1 MRLGLTQHL
10 RAEQRLVQSPQMIQA
25 MQVLQCPMAELIDR
39 IDQEL
44 QENVFLEVKEESAE
58 NEGGEKGESAA
69 ETPREDDRQEANDA
83 TAELWNELESLE
95 RRAEGVAPR
104 TPTISDEEAD
114 RRLDA
119 LYNTPAQGISLPD
132 HLLSQVRMTEIDP
145 VLFRVVEHIVYSL
158 DEDGRLAESA
168 EQIAD
173 TLLVPIP
180 LAERAIELVRAL
192 DPPGVGAR
200 DLRDCLLMQLDR
212 MNYVQPLTRLIVE
225 KHLDDLAMNRLP
237 KIARDTNAELE
248 DVKDSWTFLR
258 DYLNPHPGAAFS
270 ETRGAIVVP
279 DVIVEEIDGRFEVR
293 SERGRIPELGISVT
307 YKNLL
312 KEARDD
318 PKVHEYLRRK
328 IDAAK
333 WFIEAVHQRQST
345 IERIAS
351 EVVSRQQDFLRNGI
365 RDLRPMK
372 MQEVADAV
380 GVHISTVSRAISGKY
395 IQTPQGVMDLKRFFS
410 GGTVTDSGEHVSQR
424 AVKDKLRQLVEAE
437 DKHNPWSD
445 DQLVEE
451 LGRQGVHIA
460 RRTVTKYRK
469 ALGIESS
476 TRRRAF

>member
-1 MRLGLTQHL
+1 MRLGLTQQL
-10 RAEQRLVQSPQMIQA
+10 RAEQRLIQSPQMIQA
-25 MQVLQCPMAELIDR
+25 MQVLQCPMAELIDH

-44 QENVFLEVKEESAE
+44 QENVFLEVKEEA
-58 NEGGEKGESAA
+58 EGGDESAA
-69 ETPREDDRQEANDA
+69 TAQNPSDPGSETTDM
-83 TAELWNELESLE
+83 TAQLWNELENLE
-95 RRAEGVAPR
+95 RRSEGSSARGPA
-104 TPTISDEEAD
+104 ISDDEAE

-119 LYNTPAQGISLPD
+119 LYNTPDAATSLPD
-132 HLLSQVRMTEIDP
+132 HLLSQVRMLEVDP
-145 VLFRVVEHIVYSL
+145 ALYRVVEHVVFSL
-158 DEDGRLAESA
+158 DEDGRLAETP

-173 TLLVPIP
+173 LLVIPIP
-180 LAERAIELVRAL
+180 LAERAVDLVRSL

-212 MNYVQPLTRLIVE
+212 MEYVRPLTRQIVD

-237 KIARDTNAELE
+237 KIARETAADIE
-248 DVKDSWTFLR
+248 DVKESWAFLR
-258 DYLNPHPGAAFS
+258 DHLKPHPGSAFGES
-270 ETRGAIVVP
+270 RNTVVIP
-279 DVIVEEIDGRFEVR
+279 DVIVEEFEGRFEVR
-293 SERGRIPELGISVT
+293 TERGSIPELGISPA
-307 YKNLL
+307 YKKLL

-345 IERIAS
+345 IQRIAS
-351 EVVSRQQDFLRNGI
+351 EIVKRQPDYLREGV
-365 RDLRPMK
+365 RSLRPMK

-395 IQTPQGVMDLKRFFS
+395 IQTPQGILELKRFFS
-410 GGTVTDSGEHVSQR
+410 GGTVTDSGEMVSQR
-424 AVKDKLRQLVEAE
+424 AVKDTLKEIVDNE
-437 DKHNPWSD
+437 DKQNPLSD

-476 TRRRAF
+476 SRRKAF